1 MVGNIREFITDAFDY
16 KNILIEASVD
26 RSVNAYLLEH
36 IANGFV
42 KYESVTGFIDNIDD
56 WIRNTLGI
64 FPELGFDHDS
74 HQIFATIDL
83 HDQVVVLDADLMSQL
98 SYIIN
103 IQRKYGLLIKFTTP
117 DHVTKTTTL
126 LQFFEAIEKLQ
137 CKIITRF
144 KGLGSSEA
152 DASREVIMDPR
163 TRRIS
168 QVTMS
173 DIARTKEQIGVLVG
187 KSESEVGQRKE
198 LLLNFNFTSADIDT

>member
-1 MVGNIREFITDAFDY
+1 MIGNIREFITDAFDY
-16 KNILIEASVD
+16 KNILTEASVD

-42 KYESVTGFIDNIDD
+42 KYGSVEGFIEHIDD
-56 WIRNTLGI
+56 WIRNIIGI
-64 FPELGFDHDS
+64 FPELGFDHES
-74 HQIFATIDL
+74 HQILATIDL
-83 HDQVVVLDADLMSQL
+83 HDQVVVLDMDLMQQL
-98 SYIIN
+98 SYVIR
-103 IQRKYGLLIKFTTP
+103 IQQKYGLLITYTTA
-117 DHVTKTTTL
+117 DHVSKTTTL

-168 QVTMS
+168 QVTMA
-173 DIARTKEQIGVLVG
+173 DIERTKEQMDVLVG
-187 KSESEVGQRKE
+187 DRGVNQRKE
-198 LLLNFNFTSADIDT
+198 LLMNFHFTSADIDT